1 MLALWKESYDKP
13 RQCSKKQ
20 RYHFADKGPYNQA
33 MVFPVVMYGCESWTI
48 QKVECQEHILS
59 NCAAGED
66 SRESFWTS
74 RRSNQ
79 SIQKEIKP
87 VIRKIK
93 GRTDAEAPI
102 LWPPDAKNWL
112 FGKDP
117 HAGKDWKQ
125 KETGVA
131 EDEMLRW
138 HSDSMHVSLRTL
150 QEIVKDRV
158 AWHAVVCGVAKSQTW
173 LSNSTTTN

>member
-66 SRESFWTS
+66 SRESFELQGDQT
-74 RRSNQ
+74 NQ
-79 SIQKEIKP
+79 SK
-87 VIRKIK
+87 RK
-93 GRTDAEAPI
+93 
-102 LWPPDAKNWL
+102 
-112 FGKDP
+112 
-117 HAGKDWKQ
+117 
-125 KETGVA
+125 
-131 EDEMLRW
+131 
-138 HSDSMHVSLRTL
+138 
-150 QEIVKDRV
+150 
-158 AWHAVVCGVAKSQTW
+158 
-173 LSNSTTTN
+173 SNL